1 MVAVLGPF
9 EALPCYIHTY
19 CQLLMKGTDAENCM
33 VFEEGKHAYFN
44 VLH

>member
-19 CQLLMKGTDAENCM
+19 IHTYGGNLNSGVQKVGEKRKP
-33 VFEEGKHAYFN
+33 F
-44 VLH
+44 